1 MIFLSSVCVTV
12 RKIVSVTTGET
23 EEDSSCGRACASV
36 RRDNSGI
43 TRYMLV
49 SRGSGLLIVKLGQL
63 VSGGDGE
70 KK

>member
-1 MIFLSSVCVTV
+1 M
-12 RKIVSVTTGET
+12 
-23 EEDSSCGRACASV
+23 